1 MEAIII
7 LFFLVPILFIVFL
20 VSDPFKRQRE
30 LAANRKWD
38 GWIKDSKKNPKT
50 FYKLTKEEQLSMAR
64 SNRYGTNEQIGKRG
78 GRYETRYS
86 KKTGKPYR
94 HYF

>member
-7 LFFLVPILFIVFL
+7 LFFLVPILFIGFL
-20 VSDPFKRQRE
+20 VLDPFKRSRE
-30 LAANRKWD
+30 LAAERKWA
-38 GWIKDSKKNPKT
+38 GWVKESKENPET
-50 FYKLTKEEQLSMAR
+50 FYKLTKDEQLGLGD
-64 SNRYGTNEQIGKRG
+64 NTEVIGKRG

>member
-50 FYKLTKEEQLSMAR
+50 FYKLTKEEQL
-64 SNRYGTNEQIGKRG
+64 NLGDKYKNEVIGKRG